1 MKGVGEAGPEA
12 VLPIDKLEGYVQ
24 NAVEKTMQKSNMNA
38 LVNAIE
44 DLASRAIELNI
55 NGRRVATV
63 TASDYDNVNGL
74 RSNFINRGL
83 VLE

>member
-1 MKGVGEAGPEA
+1 
-12 VLPIDKLEGYVQ
+12 
-24 NAVEKTMQKSNMNA
+24 MQKSNMNA

-44 DLASRAIELNI
+44 DLASRAIELNV
-55 NGRRVATV
+55 NGRQIAKA
-63 TASDYDNVNGL
+63 TASDADNVNGL